1 MTPIILL
8 LMAAHLGQLAPGDHR
23 RTLAVEEMERQYLLH
38 LPPAARDQENLP
50 VVLAF
55 HGGGSNAEQMAAFCG
70 LNEKADREGFV
81 AVYPDGAGRV
91 ERARTWNAGNCCG
104 YALRHDVDDVLFVRR
119 LLDDLKQAVPVDER
133 RIYATGMSN
142 GAMLCYRLAS
152 EMSDRF
158 AAIAPV
164 AGPMGTAE
172 CSPARPVPVCHFH
185 GTDDQ
190 FAPLRG
196 GRGARSLSQTNFYSV
211 EHSIRCWVRA
221 NGCNVEPQVTELPP
235 STDDGTR
242 VTRTVYAGGRE
253 GAEVAL
259 YTVHGGGH
267 TWPGR
272 QPLLRYLGPSTKNLS
287 ANDVMWEFF
296 QRFQR

>member
-38 LPPAARDQENLP
+38 LPPAARDQESLP